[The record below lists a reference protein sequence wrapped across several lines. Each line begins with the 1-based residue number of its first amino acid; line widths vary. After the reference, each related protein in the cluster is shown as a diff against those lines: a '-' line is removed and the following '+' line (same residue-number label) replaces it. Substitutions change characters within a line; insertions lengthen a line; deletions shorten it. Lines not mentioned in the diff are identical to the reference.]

1 MHLKYQHD
9 GSQESGDEFTLMITD
24 GVHKLEQISHVKVMP
39 LKDEQPQVTK
49 NAGLKVQPQ
58 VTKNAGLKVL
68 NVRAFV
74 KNIFESRSY

>member
-1 MHLKYQHD
+1 MHLKYKHD

-49 NAGLKVQPQ
+49 NAGLKVPY
-58 VTKNAGLKVL
+58 
-68 NVRAFV
+68 VRTFV
-74 KNIFESRSY
+74 KIFERRSY